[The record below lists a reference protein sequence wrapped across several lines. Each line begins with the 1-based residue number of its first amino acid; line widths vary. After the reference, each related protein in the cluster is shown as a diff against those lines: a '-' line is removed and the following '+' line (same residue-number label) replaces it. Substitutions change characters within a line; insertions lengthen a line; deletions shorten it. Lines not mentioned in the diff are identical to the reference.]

1 MNAPVGIGNVAGI
14 TWEAPLVVAAGARFD
29 LLLVPAELF
38 AGTLGAVVFAI
49 NFFLYG
55 GDDKDKNVGSSVA
68 ELRAHQKDERTLYR
82 CRGDPPD
89 ILGGLF
95 APGHRK

>member
-1 MNAPVGIGNVAGI
+1 MKAPVGIGNVAGI

-55 GDDKDKNVGSSVA
+55 GDDKDKNVGPRCGGASGTPKR
-68 ELRAHQKDERTLYR
+68 RAHALPLQR
-82 CRGDPPD
+82 
-89 ILGGLF
+89 
-95 APGHRK
+95 